1 MYRCTIYT
9 HYFKQNHS
17 DINLSRSVMDFYCIE
32 RMGHKTELQFSV
44 HDSKDGCQ
52 EIARR
57 QQTPT
62 GNTNQHELQ
71 PKIFTF
77 HTAVIVSRAISV
89 NISRSIIFLS
99 RTV

>member
-17 DINLSRSVMDFYCIE
+17 DINLSRSVMDFYCTE
-32 RMGHKTELQFSV
+32 RMGHKTELRSLCMTV
-44 HDSKDGCQ
+44 KMD
-52 EIARR
+52 ARR
-57 QQTPT
+57 LLGGSKLPQGTQTSMR
-62 GNTNQHELQ
+62 LQ

-99 RTV
+99 RRV